1 MSDLYLRSGI
11 FLAPFHNHDE
21 NPTLSI
27 ERDLELLEHLDRLNY
42 HEAWIGEHHSGGFE
56 LIACPEMFIA
66 AAAQRTRHIRLGTG
80 VVSLPYHNPFM
91 VADRMVQL
99 DHMTRGRAM
108 FGMGPGALVHD
119 ALKIGIDPGDQRQ
132 MMNEA
137 LDVIMPLLRGE
148 TVNRK
153 TDWFNLTDAQLQLR
167 PYSQPHM
174 ELAVAAARS
183 PSGSLAV
190 RQDTASACCRSAAPR
205 RRRWS
210 ATRRTGTSTRRPR
223 APTGMSPTAGTG
235 ASSASST
242 SPRRASRRRKNVQ
255 FGVQA
260 FANYF
265 RDVATFPIIPPDV
278 PNPIEWLIETGTAC
292 IGTPDDAIAYV
303 ERLVK
308 GSGGFGV
315 LCELAQNWADWDATK
330 RHYELM
336 ARFVHPH
343 FQKSRDL
350 LRGSYDYA
358 VGHRADFVG
367 QASAAIQKEIDRH
380 AAARARRRSRKRRSR
395 RAGIS
400 RSPSRS
406 RRWRSQ
412 RCRARTDFSTIS
424 RGWRP
429 ARRAR

>member
-1 MSDLYLRSGI
+1 MSEHYLRSGI

-91 VADRMVQL
+91 LADRMVQL

-108 FGMGPGALVHD
+108 LGVGPGALIHD
-119 ALKIGIDPGDQRQ
+119 ALKIGIDPGEQRR

-137 LDVIMPLLRGE
+137 FDVIVRLLNGE
-148 TVNRK
+148 IVNHK
-153 TDWFNLTDAQLQLR
+153 TDWFNLTEAQLQLR
-167 PYSQPHM
+167 PYTRPTM

-183 PSGSLAV
+183 PSGSLLSGKYGV
-190 RQDTASACCRSAAPR
+190 GMLSIG
-205 RRRWS
+205 
-210 ATRRTGTSTRRPR
+210 GTSPAQMERHTANWRLYEETARANGHVPDRSNWRVVGFFHIAETREQARQ
-223 APTGMSPTAGTG
+223 
-235 ASSASST
+235 
-242 SPRRASRRRKNVQ
+242 NVR

-278 PNPIEWLIETGTAC
+278 GDPVEWLIETGTAC
-292 IGTPDDAIAYV
+292 IGTPDDAVAYV
-303 ERLVK
+303 DRLVK

-315 LCELAQNWADWDATK
+315 LCELAQNWADWDTTK
-330 RHYELM
+330 KHYELM
-336 ARFVHPH
+336 ARFVHPQ
-343 FQKSRDL
+343 FQQSREL
-350 LRGSYDYA
+350 LRGSYDFA
-358 VGHRADFVG
+358 TSHHVDFTG

-380 AAARARRRSRKRRSR
+380 EAS
-395 RAGIS
+395 
-400 RSPSRS
+400 
-406 RRWRSQ
+406 
-412 RCRARTDFSTIS
+412 
-424 RGWRP
+424 RP
-429 ARRAR
+429 ARRDAAE